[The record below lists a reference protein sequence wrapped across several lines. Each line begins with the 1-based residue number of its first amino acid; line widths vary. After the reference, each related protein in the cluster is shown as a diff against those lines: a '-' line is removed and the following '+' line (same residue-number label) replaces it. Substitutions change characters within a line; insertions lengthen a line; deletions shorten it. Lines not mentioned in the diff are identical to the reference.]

1 MPKHRPPFQRVLP
14 KAYEAAAGRDALA
27 RVELWTMDEH
37 RVGLKPILRKVW
49 AKRGK
54 RPVAVIR
61 PRYKWLWVVAFVC
74 PETGETS
81 WWLIP
86 AALTARTFSRL
97 LLAFALER
105 GAGTNPRILLV
116 LDGAGWHTGG
126 DVVAPEGVELIPLP
140 PYSPELQPAEH
151 LWTLCDEVLVNQ
163 CFDTLDAL
171 QAVLSPHL
179 VRLTERTAQIRS
191 LTLFYWWP
199 TASRPPPI

>member
-1 MPKHRPPFQRVLP
+1 VLP
-14 KAYEAAAGRDALA
+14 KTYEAATLRYAQA
-27 RVELWTMDEH
+27 RVELWTIDEH

-61 PRYKWLWVVAFVC
+61 PQYKWLWVVAFVC
-74 PETGETS
+74 PESGETS

-86 AALTARTFSRL
+86 AALTALTFSRL
-97 LLAFALER
+97 LQAFAQER
-105 GAGTNPRILLV
+105 GAGTDSRILLV
-116 LDGAGWHTGG
+116 LDNAGWHTGG

-151 LWTLCDEVLVNQ
+151 LWALCDAVLVNRS
-163 CFDTLDAL
+163 FDTLDAL

-179 VRLTERTAQIRS
+179 VRLTERIAEIRS
-191 LTLFYWWP
+191 LTLVHWWP
-199 TASRPPPI
+199 TASTPPPI